1 MPERGVL
8 GRLFTRKRKSPLSSS
23 EPLIRLKE
31 QAVNILPR
39 PAKNANLLFSPA
51 GEKESEQLFRHRM
64 NYEKQLEDEDP
75 TGVRGNSMSRTSS
88 VASDPGSL
96 RGSNASNLQSILG
109 NEDDDEEE
117 HDEVNLQI
125 SLPPQRSAAGTK
137 TNTLTRTGVLVIQ
150 PALPKGPK
158 PGPSLGGR
166 RKTRKHRSTRKKRSR
181 KHRKH

>member
-1 MPERGVL
+1 M
-8 GRLFTRKRKSPLSSS
+8 
-23 EPLIRLKE
+23 
-31 QAVNILPR
+31 NIAPR
-39 PAKNANLLFSPA
+39 PAKNANLLFEPA
-51 GEKESEQLFRHRM
+51 GEKESEQLFRHKM
-64 NYEKQLEDEDP
+64 NYENALENEDP

-96 RGSNASNLQSILG
+96 RGSNASNLQSILD

-117 HDEVNLQI
+117 HDDEVNLQI
-125 SLPPQRSAAGTK
+125 SLPQRSAAGTK
-137 TNTLTRTGVLVIQ
+137 TNTLTRTGVLVVQ

-166 RKTRKHRSTRKKRSR
+166 RKTRKHRSTRKQRSSKTQRSQKRRQSRKSR